1 MRNSICYPAIVS
13 DPLVNL
19 PGYLLRRASAAALV
33 ELNQRLAMFGLHHT
47 DVSLLLLIQA
57 NPGITQSEAGRI
69 LGIQRANMVSF
80 VNRLQKPG
88 WIERKPVDG
97 RSQGLLLSAVGI
109 RITERAGRLIEDF
122 EVQLLARV
130 PAALQPHVRPILH
143 YLWTGTCPDA
153 LLAPIDNNR
162 P

>member
-1 MRNSICYPAIVS
+1 VP

-80 VNRLQKPG
+80 INRLQKPG
-88 WIERKPVDG
+88 WIERRPVDG
-97 RSQGLLLSAVGI
+97 RSQGLSLSSAGI

-122 EVQLLARV
+122 EIQLLARV

-153 LLAPIDNNR
+153 LLSPMDEN
-162 P
+162 

>member
-1 MRNSICYPAIVS
+1 MT

-19 PGYLLRRASAAALV
+19 PGYLLRRASASALV

-47 DVSLLLLIQA
+47 DVSLLLLIEA

-88 WIERKPVDG
+88 WIERRQVDG
-97 RSQGLLLSAVGI
+97 RSQGLSLSPAGV
-109 RITERAGRLIEDF
+109 RIAERAGRLIEDF
-122 EVQLLARV
+122 ELQLIARV
-130 PAALQPHVRPILH
+130 PPELQPHVRPILH
-143 YLWTGTCPDA
+143 YLWTGSCPES
-153 LLAPIDNNR
+153 LLAKPD
-162 P
+162 